1 MTNFIPLLAPD
12 FALIAC
18 GALLCRYTALDRR
31 VWEPVEALV
40 YYFLFPI
47 LLFQAIATRPLDLSA
62 MSGLMGAG
70 LSLALAG
77 IALAYSLPYWPIWGK
92 TFDARR
98 HAASAQVS
106 FRFNSFI
113 ALALSQRLLGSDGL
127 ALVSVLVGICVPIF
141 NMAAVW
147 PMAKHSGR
155 GFGREL
161 VRNPLIIG
169 TVCGLIANLTGL
181 SIPDWMAPTMDRIG
195 QSSLP
200 LGLMAAGAG
209 MRLSSL
215 AQAKRLASA
224 ILVIKHAL
232 LPLIAWAMASLF
244 RLNSAEQTILLL
256 FSAVPTA
263 SSCYVLA
270 TRMGYDG
277 PYVASLVTVSTAL
290 AALSL
295 PMALA
300 LTFAGV

>member
-18 GALLCRYTALDRR
+18 GALLCRHTALDRR

-40 YYFLFPI
+40 YYFLFPV
-47 LLFQAIATRPLDLSA
+47 LLFQAIISRPLDLGA

-70 LSLALAG
+70 VALALTG

-92 TFDARR
+92 TFDPRR
-98 HAASAQVS
+98 HAASAQVA

-113 ALALSQRLLGSDGL
+113 ALALSQRLLGSEGL
-127 ALVSVLVGICVPIF
+127 ALVSVLVGVCVPIF
-141 NMAAVW
+141 NTAAVW

-161 VRNPLIIG
+161 ARNPLIIG
-169 TVCGLIANLTGL
+169 TLSGLLANLGGL
-181 SIPDWMAPTMDRIG
+181 SIPEWMAPTLERIG

-209 MRLSSL
+209 MRLASL
-215 AQAKRLASA
+215 AQAKRLATA
-224 ILVIKHAL
+224 VLFIKHAS
-232 LPLIAWAMASLF
+232 LPLAAWAMGSLF
-244 RLNSAEQTILLL
+244 GLNTSEQTVLLL

-300 LTFAGV
+300 LAGV